1 MCDSPTGG
9 SGPAPATPQQRDS
22 TGLPVSRQGE
32 TLGLQITLG
41 CVGPDQMGPGH
52 SLSAVKAKAEHA
64 FSCQGAPGALL
75 QGTRAGSGSAV
86 MVPPQAVPLQA
97 PPKKQITL
105 TKLCLPG
112 H

>member
-9 SGPAPATPQQRDS
+9 SGPAPATPQQRDNA
-22 TGLPVSRQGE
+22 GLPVPGQGE
-32 TLGLQITLG
+32 TLSIQITLG
-41 CVGPDQMGPGH
+41 CVGPARMDPGH
-52 SLSAVKAKAEHA
+52 GLSAVETDAEPA
-64 FSCQGAPGALL
+64 FSWRGAPGALL

-105 TKLCLPG
+105 TKLRLPG